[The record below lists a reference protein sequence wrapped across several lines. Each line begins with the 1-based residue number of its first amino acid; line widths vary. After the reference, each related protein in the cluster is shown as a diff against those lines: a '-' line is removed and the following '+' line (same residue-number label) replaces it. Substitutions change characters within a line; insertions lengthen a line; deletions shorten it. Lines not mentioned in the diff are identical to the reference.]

1 MDASIVQFTNLFRNG
16 SSHIFN
22 CRDLS
27 QKIEKEGG
35 DKFLFKTK
43 MLNRAVFLKLPVGT
57 QLSGNKR
64 DIVGGFETKV
74 YLPFENGLEK
84 GGQAINFSD
93 KNFNEVINGLRSS
106 GNNDDNDDILRDQL
120 VLQLIESL
128 PSLDPFLLKEKFFQ
142 LEIDVDEKYF
152 SLTDEAWREI
162 RAFVMSK
169 FRPMIGFAY
178 PDRNPSEMQVA
189 RLTEMLWDAKDNAD
203 VRQMLSSLSVPPEMV
218 SDVLYSWKGII
229 YYEFVYIKGNERLKS
244 LLLWLDQ
251 IGTQLGGLTPSMK
264 ERRNNIRVKLS
275 ENVAAML
282 PILRDH
288 KSAYDELFVHKRN
301 AQPFVSFL
309 SQCSKQFWS
318 LSKSVGQM
326 MVVLQIWQ
334 DFGFRTNPSK
344 ANANQIN
351 NFFDIFEQNI
361 I

>member
-22 CRDLS
+22 CRDLTH
-27 QKIEKEGG
+27 KIEVEGG
-35 DKFLFKTK
+35 EKLLFKTK

-57 QLSGNKR
+57 QQSGNKR
-64 DIVGGFETKV
+64 DIIGGFETKV

-93 KNFNEVINGLRSS
+93 KNFNDVISGLRSS
-106 GNNDDNDDILRDQL
+106 NTIDDHEDMLRDQL

-128 PSLDPFLLKEKFFQ
+128 PSLDPFLLKEKLFQ
-142 LEIDVDEKYF
+142 LELDVDEKYF

-178 PDRNPSEMQVA
+178 PTRTPNELQVA
-189 RLTEMLWDAKDNAD
+189 KLTEMLWEAKDNPD
-203 VRQMLSSLSVPPEMV
+203 VRQMMSSLSVPPELV

-229 YYEFVYIKGNERLKS
+229 YYEYVYTKSNEKIKS
-244 LLLWLDQ
+244 LLMWLDQ
-251 IGTQLGGLTPSMK
+251 IGNQLGGLTTSTK
-264 ERRNNIRVKLS
+264 ERRNKIRAKLS
-275 ENVAAML
+275 ENIAAML

-288 KSAYDELFVHKRN
+288 KIAYDELFVHKKN

-318 LSKSVGQM
+318 LSRSVGQM

-334 DFGFRTNPSK
+334 DFNLRTNPSK
-344 ANANQIN
+344 ANLNQIN